1 MSSYGVRESAG
12 AGEWIMGAVTRN
24 PEGLLLL
31 AAGAAL
37 LMRSGRGQLRSR
49 SYADAV
55 RENREGR
62 RTFAHREE
70 PTGFGDRVGET
81 ARRAG
86 EYVSEATDRISETA
100 RSYASSAAD
109 FADEATRMASA
120 RSRHVADQARDT
132 AEYVVQEQPWAVAL
146 VGLAAG
152 ATVAAIFPPTHIE
165 KRTLGDVGER
175 LRSAAGTAGERVVE
189 AGMQAGERLGEIA
202 EDRGL
207 TKEGLKQAAREVGE
221 TFGSA
226 LASEEASSP
235 SKRQQPTEAT
245 PRSQTRQAQSE
256 GTSTQTGKG
265 GKSPGTSSG
274 TTPPSGGRS

>member
-1 MSSYGVRESAG
+1 MSMHGIRESAG

-37 LMRSGRGQLRSR
+37 LMRSGRDQWRRR
-49 SYADAV
+49 SYAEPV
-55 RENREGR
+55 SESRG
-62 RTFAHREE
+62 HREA
-70 PTGFGDRVGET
+70 PTGVGERVSEA

-86 EYVSEATDRISETA
+86 DYVSQATDRMSETT

-109 FADEATRMASA
+109 YADEAARMAA
-120 RSRHVADQARDT
+120 KGSRHVADQARET
-132 AEYVVQEQPWAVAL
+132 ADYVVQEQPWAVTL

-152 ATVAAIFPPTHIE
+152 AAVAAIFPPTHIE

-175 LRSAAGTAGERVVE
+175 LRSAAGTAGERVME
-189 AGMQAGERLGEIA
+189 AGMQAGERLSEIA

-221 TFGSA
+221 TFSSA
-226 LASEEASSP
+226 LGEEAISP
-235 SKRQQPTEAT
+235 QNRQQPAETS
-245 PRSQTRQAQSE
+245 PRTQTRQAQSG
-256 GTSTQTGKG
+256 GTSTQSGKG
-265 GKSPGTSSG
+265 GRSPGTSSG
-274 TTPPSGGRS
+274 TTRPSGGRS

>member
-1 MSSYGVRESAG
+1 MSMHGIRESAG

-37 LMRSGRGQLRSR
+37 LMRSGRDQWRRR
-49 SYADAV
+49 SYAEAV
-55 RENREGR
+55 RESRG
-62 RTFAHREE
+62 HREA
-70 PTGFGDRVGET
+70 PTGVGERVSEA

-86 EYVSEATDRISETA
+86 DYVSEATDRMSETT

-109 FADEATRMASA
+109 YADEAARMAA
-120 RSRHVADQARDT
+120 KGSRHVADQARET
-132 AEYVVQEQPWAVAL
+132 ADYVVQEQPWAVAL

-152 ATVAAIFPPTHIE
+152 ATVAAIFPPTRIE

-175 LRSAAGTAGERVVE
+175 LRSAAGTAGERVME
-189 AGMQAGERLGEIA
+189 AGMQAGERLSEIA

-221 TFGSA
+221 TFSSA
-226 LASEEASSP
+226 LGEEAISP
-235 SKRQQPTEAT
+235 QNRQQPAETS
-245 PRSQTRQAQSE
+245 PRTQTRQAQSG
-256 GTSTQTGKG
+256 GTSGKG
-265 GKSPGTSSG
+265 GRSPGTSSG
-274 TTPPSGGRS
+274 TPPSGGRS

>member
-1 MSSYGVRESAG
+1 MSMHGERESAG

-37 LMRSGRGQLRSR
+37 LMRSGRDQWRRR
-49 SYADAV
+49 SYEAV
-55 RENREGR
+55 SESRG
-62 RTFAHREE
+62 HREA
-70 PTGFGDRVGET
+70 PTAVGERVSEA

-86 EYVSEATDRISETA
+86 DYVAEATDRMSETT

-109 FADEATRMASA
+109 YADEAARMAA
-120 RSRHVADQARDT
+120 KGSRHVADQARETTD
-132 AEYVVQEQPWAVAL
+132 YVVQEQPWAVAL

-152 ATVAAIFPPTHIE
+152 ATVASIFPPTRIE

-175 LRSAAGTAGERVVE
+175 LRSAAGTAGDRVME
-189 AGMQAGERLGEIA
+189 AGVQAGERLSEIA

-221 TFGSA
+221 TFSSA
-226 LASEEASSP
+226 LASEEAISP
-235 SKRQQPTEAT
+235 QDRQQPAETS
-245 PRSQTRQAQSE
+245 PRTQTRQAQSG
-256 GTSTQTGKG
+256 GTSTQSGKG
-265 GKSPGTSSG
+265 GRSPGTSSG
-274 TTPPSGGRS
+274 TTTPSGGRS